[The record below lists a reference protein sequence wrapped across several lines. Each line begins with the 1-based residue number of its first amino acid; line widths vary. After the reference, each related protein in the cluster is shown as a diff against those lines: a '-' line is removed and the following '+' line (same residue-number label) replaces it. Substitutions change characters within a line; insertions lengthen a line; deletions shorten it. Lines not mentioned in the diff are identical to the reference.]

1 MDESAE
7 GGAGKAAQQPP
18 SSSSPPSSLLPSS
31 MEEEG
36 IAFSLGSSKPVTP
49 TKGGGGGIG
58 RAGGRH
64 HHHHHHHHHQH
75 HRSAFASAASSS
87 SSLSSFSSLSSAAA
101 GGGSG
106 AAAAA
111 VAAAAGRSP
120 ATPPLFGG
128 LSSSS
133 SSDRIATATRE
144 GGVASAFQGFTPP
157 STSFS
162 TLPPAADQQ
171 RELQQAAQTF
181 REKAS
186 SLYLGKNY
194 EKSLHEFTNALL
206 LAPDGWSEKPKLYC
220 NRAAALIMLHR
231 YEDAVKDCEK
241 AIQGD
246 PHLLKAYTRC
256 GRAYLHMGVLDRA
269 YVCFEEVRSRA
280 EQRLLAKFGPDA
292 PTPPV
297 VMTTPGG
304 GSSSNSSSREGA
316 YQQRAAAHEKKSLD
330 EAIQEAKE
338 GRAEVSMVEQ
348 ALRAAEMHSKRVEWG
363 EALERVDAA
372 LRFAHRAKNAM
383 RLKLLALCKLKRWE
397 DGVRFCE
404 KYYAPSKAEL
414 FPTTSTSS
422 STGTSSSP
430 SSLLHPN
437 PHAPIHVVVR
447 MGSLEQRSYI
457 RCLRYTDREDD
468 AVAALKTLLARHGH
482 VMWVE
487 KELVR
492 IKSIRHAK
500 EAGDAAFRK
509 QNFDLALGQYAEA
522 LKLDPEWDMMN
533 AVLHCNR
540 GAAHMAL
547 RLFEQAKDDCT
558 HALRR
563 KPDYWKAF
571 LRRARAWREMK
582 RWGESVA
589 DYTTYLKHG
598 LPKGAAG
605 EGEEGKEGGGAGGP
619 TGATGSAADVRSEM
633 EGVQREM
640 KLEKLEKERR
650 EFAKKQQQQQQQQR
664 QRQQSSSGWR
674 GGGGGGYRGWGR
686 GRGSIFGEGESDK
699 EDEDG
704 DEDEDEDEED
714 GAGIFQDFFEFY
726 RKHNN
731 RESERGARGGASFA
745 STSERR
751 TPGTAPPGAG
761 RSSSSSSRSGFE
773 GSYRRGFNFSGAGPG
788 NGGGSSSSSG
798 SGARSSR
805 SSTSGWGRSR
815 SSSSVPP
822 SASSSSSSSGVV
834 THYSVLGIARAS
846 SSGEVKKAF
855 HRLALRFHPDK
866 NKEAGAEEMFKKVS
880 EAYNVLSDH
889 SARRLYD
896 AELRVGG
903 GGF

>member
-1 MDESAE
+1 MGGKSMDESA
-7 GGAGKAAQQPP
+7 ASKAAHQPP
-18 SSSSPPSSLLPSS
+18 LSSSPLSTILPSR
-31 MEEEG
+31 MEVEDTG
-36 IAFSLGSSKPVTP
+36 FSLGTSKPITP
-49 TKGGGGGIG
+49 TKSGGGGMGK
-58 RAGGRH
+58 AGTR
-64 HHHHHHHHHQH
+64 HHHHQH
-75 HRSAFASAASSS
+75 HRSVSSPSTGASAA
-87 SSLSSFSSLSSAAA
+87 AA
-101 GGGSG
+101 G
-106 AAAAA
+106 
-111 VAAAAGRSP
+111 AGRSP
-120 ATPPLFGG
+120 ATPLFGG
-128 LSSSS
+128 LSSTSTN
-133 SSDRIATATRE
+133 RIATALRD
-144 GGVASAFQGFTPP
+144 GGMPSAFQGFIPP

-206 LAPDGWSEKPKLYC
+206 LAPDGWPEKPKLYC

-269 YVCFEEVRSRA
+269 YVCFDEVRSRA
-280 EQRLLAKFGPDA
+280 EQRLVAKFGPDA
-292 PTPPV
+292 PPIPPV

-304 GSSSNSSSREGA
+304 SSSSSSRREGA
-316 YQQRAAAHEKKSLD
+316 YQQRAEAYEKKGLD

-348 ALRAAEMHSKRVEWG
+348 ALQAAELHSKKVEWG

-397 DGVRFCE
+397 GGVRFCE

-414 FPTTSTSS
+414 FPTSPSTTS
-422 STGTSSSP
+422 STGISSSSP
-430 SSLLHPN
+430 SPFLHPN
-437 PHAPIHVVVR
+437 PHAPIHVIVR

-487 KELVR
+487 KEIVR
-492 IKSIRHAK
+492 IKSIRNAK

-509 QNFDLALGQYAEA
+509 QNFDLALGHYAEA

-582 RWGESVA
+582 RWEESVA
-589 DYTTYLKHG
+589 DYTTYLKHA
-598 LPKGAAG
+598 LPKGTAG

-650 EFAKKQQQQQQQQR
+650 EFAKKRQQQQR
-664 QRQQSSSGWR
+664 QRQQSSFGWR
-674 GGGGGGYRGWGR
+674 GGRGGGGPYRGWGR

-699 EDEDG
+699 EDEDDDDDDD
-704 DEDEDEDEED
+704 DEEED

-745 STSERR
+745 SNSDRR
-751 TPGTAPPGAG
+751 TPGAAPPGAG
-761 RSSSSSSRSGFE
+761 RSSSSSSSRSGFE

-788 NGGGSSSSSG
+788 SSSG
-798 SGARSSR
+798 NSSGPGARSSK
-805 SSTSGWGRSR
+805 SSTSGWSRSR

-822 SASSSSSSSGVV
+822 SGSSSSSSSAVV

-855 HRLALRFHPDK
+855 HRLALKFHPDK